1 MEEKSANQAEKQ
13 AYPEILVPRPSA
25 GADDKGARHRGDDCG
40 CFRLFRKRSGADA
53 GDDQNDDRGQI
64 LKHRRGSGVGIIDRH
79 KKGKL
84 RQADAENREK
94 TSVIVSSMDCQME
107 GCECDLES
115 FLRKIRSSRIR
126 IIPALIC
133 RIQRTTGVGRA
144 RSCSRYC
151 PEHPE
156 NPQQRVAMIMETV
169 PSNSLCFVRRCMN
182 FDSFLSKCVISQ
194 YYNTKQRKWL
204 SKNKR
209 KKVAEGF
216 VSWNDI

>member
-1 MEEKSANQAEKQ
+1 MIKVPATAATIAAVSVFFGSVLVRMQAVERC
-13 AYPEILVPRPSA
+13 V
-25 GADDKGARHRGDDCG
+25 
-40 CFRLFRKRSGADA
+40 
-53 GDDQNDDRGQI
+53 DRGQI
-64 LKHRRGSGVGIIDRH
+64 LQHRRSPGVGIIDRH

-84 RQADAENREK
+84 CQADAENREK
-94 TSVIVSSMDCQME
+94 DQCHRIFPGLPDGRMRMCFGIFFTKNQVQQ
-107 GCECDLES
+107 
-115 FLRKIRSSRIR
+115 IR

-216 VSWNDI
+216 VSWADI